1 MKDEGQSRGKENLM
15 RNYELAYIAHP
26 ELDES
31 TLTNLE
37 ERVAGWIDAAGGKIN
52 KVDRWGKR
60 RLAYEIQKQMDGYY
74 YILDLDMPTSACV
87 VVERDLRLSEQ
98 ILRFMIT
105 VKE

>member
-1 MKDEGQSRGKENLM
+1 M
-15 RNYELAYIAHP
+15 RSYELVYIAHP

-37 ERVAGWIDAAGGKIN
+37 ERITGWIDAAGGKIN

-60 RLAYEIQKQMDGYY
+60 RLAYEIQKQTDGYY
-74 YILDLDMPTSACV
+74 FIIDLEMPADACI

-98 ILRFMIT
+98 ILRFMIIA
-105 VKE
+105 KD

>member
-1 MKDEGQSRGKENLM
+1 M

-26 ELDES
+26 ELDET
-31 TLTNLE
+31 TLTNLD
-37 ERVAGWIDAAGGKIN
+37 ERVAGWIDAAGGKTI

-60 RLAYEIQKQMDGYY
+60 RLAYEIQKQTDGYY
-74 YILDLDMPTSACV
+74 FILDIEMPADACI

-105 VKE
+105 AKE

>member
-1 MKDEGQSRGKENLM
+1 M

-37 ERVAGWIDAAGGKIN
+37 ERVAGWIDSAGGKII

-60 RLAYEIQKQMDGYY
+60 RLAYDIQKQTDGYY
-74 YILDLDMPTSACV
+74 YILDLEMPAEAGAI
-87 VVERDLRLSEQ
+87 VERDLRLSEQ

-105 VKE
+105 VKDT

>member
-1 MKDEGQSRGKENLM
+1 MDEGQSRGKENLM
-15 RNYELAYIAHP
+15 RNYELAYIAHSD
-26 ELDES
+26 LDES

-52 KVDRWGKR
+52 NVNRWGKR

-74 YILDLDMPTSACV
+74 FILDIEMPADACIA
-87 VVERDLRLSEQ
+87 VERDLRLSEQ

>member
-1 MKDEGQSRGKENLM
+1 M

-37 ERVAGWIDAAGGKIN
+37 ERVAGWIDAAGGKIIN
-52 KVDRWGKR
+52 VDRWGKR
-60 RLAYEIQKQMDGYY
+60 RLAYDIQKQTDGYY
-74 YILDLDMPTSACV
+74 YILDLEMPAEAGAI
-87 VVERDLRLSEQ
+87 VERDLRLSEQ

-105 VKE
+105 VKDT